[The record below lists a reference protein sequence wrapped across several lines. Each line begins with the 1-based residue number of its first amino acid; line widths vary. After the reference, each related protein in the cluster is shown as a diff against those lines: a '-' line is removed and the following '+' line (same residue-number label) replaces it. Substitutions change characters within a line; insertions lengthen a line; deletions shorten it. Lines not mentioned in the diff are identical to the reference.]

1 MTQDK
6 QTREKQIES
15 RPDGTARH
23 EAAVPFEQAGLR
35 LDQVLV
41 ELFPGFS
48 RSRLQTWLKDGA
60 ILIDGAPRK
69 PRDKM
74 RGGEQVILIE
84 PAPEPDPMQAQPLP
98 LNIVYE
104 DDTLLVI
111 DKPAGLVVHPAA
123 GNHDGTLMNGLL
135 HHAPELAGIPR
146 AGIVHRL
153 DKETSGLLVVAR
165 TLSAHKDLVDQLQ
178 ARTVSREYL
187 AVVNGHLVA
196 GGTIDEP
203 MDRHPVDRKRMAV
216 RHNGREAITHYRV
229 EERFRAHTAL
239 RVKLETGRTH
249 QIRVHMAYLKHPLIG
264 DPTYGGRLRIP
275 PDSDADFVEV
285 LRRFP
290 RQALHALALG
300 LIHPDTGEE
309 CRWESPIPDDIQALM
324 QALRVDRDAHQES
337 RP

>member
-1 MTQDK
+1 M
-6 QTREKQIES
+6 
-15 RPDGTARH
+15 
-23 EAAVPFEQAGLR
+23 PFEHAGHR

-41 ELFPGFS
+41 DLFPGFS
-48 RSRLQTWLKDGA
+48 RSRLQTWLKEGA
-60 ILIDGAPRK
+60 IQVDAQSRK
-69 PRDKM
+69 PRDKV
-74 RGGEQVILIE
+74 RGGERVVLIE
-84 PAPEPDPMQAQPLP
+84 PPPEPDPMQAQPVP
-98 LNIVYE
+98 LKVVYE
-104 DDTLLVI
+104 DDTLIVI
-111 DKPAGLVVHPAA
+111 DKPAGMVVHPAA

-135 HHAPELAGIPR
+135 HYAPELAVIPR

-165 TLSAHKDLVDQLQ
+165 TLSAHKDLVEQLQ

-187 AVVNGHLVA
+187 AVVNGQLVA

-216 RHNGREAITHYRV
+216 RMNGREAITHYRV

-264 DPTYGGRLRIP
+264 DPTYGGRLRTP
-275 PDSDADFVEV
+275 PDSDAAFADV

-290 RQALHALALG
+290 RQALHAMALG
-300 LIHPDTGEE
+300 LVHPESGEE

-324 QALRVDRDAHQES
+324 HALRIDREAHQDS
-337 RP
+337 PK